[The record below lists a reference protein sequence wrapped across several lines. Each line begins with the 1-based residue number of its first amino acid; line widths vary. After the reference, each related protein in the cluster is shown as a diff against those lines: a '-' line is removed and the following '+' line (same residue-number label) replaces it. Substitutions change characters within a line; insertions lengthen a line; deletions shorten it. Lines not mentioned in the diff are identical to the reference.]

1 MRRAHRIEEA
11 EVDERGRE
19 CGRRGRQYASGNVGG
34 GSVVRLERI
43 TVGEGGS
50 VPPDPS
56 RPATHGQPT
65 LVAVRRRPSIA
76 VAIRDLGFH
85 EEVLDALERDP
96 RVDVAGAATS
106 VDRAAEMV
114 ARVRS
119 DAVVVCPEIAEGL
132 RHPTTR
138 LRLPRV
144 LVVAQEMTVP
154 VLREAIEIGAHA
166 VYAWPDER
174 GELLE

>member
-1 MRRAHRIEEA
+1 MG
-11 EVDERGRE
+11 ERGRQN
-19 CGRRGRQYASGNVGG
+19 GRRGRQDASGNGGG

-85 EEVLDALERDP
+85 EEVLYPPTQNTPAL
-96 RVDVAGAATS
+96 S
-106 VDRAAEMV
+106 
-114 ARVRS
+114 S
-119 DAVVVCPEIAEGL
+119 
-132 RHPTTR
+132 
-138 LRLPRV
+138 
-144 LVVAQEMTVP
+144 
-154 VLREAIEIGAHA
+154 
-166 VYAWPDER
+166 YF
-174 GELLE
+174 ELMDKL